1 MAVVKHSNTSLHPRN
16 KHINGY
22 DLQQLKKANPKLK
35 PFIFINDW
43 KKETIDFA
51 NPNAVFEL
59 NKSILISDY
68 KIKHWELNKN
78 SLCPAIPGRVDY
90 IHYIADLISEDKNN
104 IAKGENINIL
114 DIGTGSSLIYP
125 ILGAQAYEW
134 NFVATEIDTNSIHH
148 AEVNINKNV
157 WLKKK
162 IQLRYQDNSDYIL
175 KGIMYNNDKFD
186 AVICNPP
193 FFKSR
198 EDNWKS
204 STKKFQNLNKDK
216 EAPTVQN
223 FAGHANELWCPGGEK
238 AFITKLI
245 YESKDFKEQL
255 NWITTLVSSKDNL
268 KPLIAVLEYHKAA
281 KIEIIEMKHGQKAT
295 RILAWKWS

>member
-1 MAVVKHSNTSLHPRN
+1 MPVNKQTNPSLHTRN

-22 DLQQLKKANPKLK
+22 DLQKLKKSNPKLK
-35 PFIFINDW
+35 QYIFVNDW

-51 NPNAVFEL
+51 NPEAVFEL
-59 NKSILISDY
+59 NKAILCSDY

-90 IHYIADLISEDKNN
+90 IHHLADLISEGKDS
-104 IAKGENINIL
+104 IAKGYKIKVL

-125 ILGAQAYEW
+125 ILGAQEYDW
-134 NFVATEIDTNSIHH
+134 DFVATDIDKNSLFH
-148 AEVNINKNV
+148 AEMNINKNV

-162 IQLRYQDNSDYIL
+162 IQLRFQEDREKIL
-175 KGIMYNNDKFD
+175 DGIIFKNEKFD
-186 AVICNPP
+186 AVMCNPP
-193 FFKSR
+193 FYKSR

-204 STKKFQNLNKDK
+204 STKKFQNLNKNK
-216 EAPTVQN
+216 EIPTVQN

-245 YESKDFKEQL
+245 YESKDFKDQL
-255 NWITTLVSSKDNL
+255 NWITTLVSSKDTL
-268 KPLIAVLEYHKAA
+268 KPLIAVLEYNKAS
-281 KIEIIEMKHGQKAT
+281 KIEIIEMKHGQKTT
-295 RILAWKWS
+295 RILAWKWD